1 MRRLLA
7 AGGKQAAGAWR
18 ARLAACI
25 GLLATTPLIY
35 QERPDVAAGYRAA
48 PVGRYHAW
56 YVVNAIGVRV
66 QRILPQAA
74 NVTLAKLEGDPRP

>member
-1 MRRLLA
+1 
-7 AGGKQAAGAWR
+7 
-18 ARLAACI
+18 
-25 GLLATTPLIY
+25 
-35 QERPDVAAGYRAA
+35 VAAGYRAA